1 MIFISS
7 DLGVS
12 DLITLLLMV
21 SLYSTLTNRSFFDAF
36 YFCFITFTTIGF
48 GDIVPGNPEF
58 CIFVFLYFEKYCM
71 ALKLIPV
78 PRSDITTR
86 MYLSSLLFLCLSHTH
101 GESSVTEKSDKKLEC
116 TQKVSFPY
124 FGSKRK
130 VSAYSYT
137 GFKF

>member
-1 MIFISS
+1 MSILFVNRYGHNSS
-7 DLGVS
+7 S
-12 DLITLLLMV
+12 IYSFTL
-21 SLYSTLTNRSFFDAF
+21 SLCSTPDRSFFDAF

-48 GDIVPGNPEF
+48 GDIVPGIPHF
-58 CIFVFLYFEKYCM
+58 CTFCTFEKYCM

-130 VSAYSYT
+130 VSAYSP
-137 GFKF
+137 GHW

>member
-1 MIFISS
+1 MIFTSS

-12 DLITLLLMV
+12 DLITLLLMG
-21 SLYSTLTNRSFFDAF
+21 SLYSTLTNRSFFYAF

-137 GFKF
+137 GF